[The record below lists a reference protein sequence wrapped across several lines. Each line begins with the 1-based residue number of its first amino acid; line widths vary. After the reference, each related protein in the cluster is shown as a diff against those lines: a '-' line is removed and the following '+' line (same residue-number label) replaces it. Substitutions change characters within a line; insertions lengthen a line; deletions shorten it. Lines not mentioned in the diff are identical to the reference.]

1 MINKA
6 LKLKQ
11 NQKEFLLNS
20 LIKSKNFYG
29 ESTNKIKKNNLPF
42 IYGVRHNF
50 FIINLKHT
58 ISFLKK
64 SLNLIQITLRKKKNI
79 LVIGDAFDINFLLNQ
94 QFIKKN
100 KNIFLYNEEWI
111 KGLLTNK
118 NIFFF
123 FKKKKIDLIVFLKS
137 ETKEKY
143 LLTEIKHTQIPVI
156 ALSNTN
162 TDTTSINYPII
173 SNNKNLKSIF
183 FLMYLIRKII

>member
-100 KNIFLYNEEWI
+100 KNIF
-111 KGLLTNK
+111 
-118 NIFFF
+118 FF